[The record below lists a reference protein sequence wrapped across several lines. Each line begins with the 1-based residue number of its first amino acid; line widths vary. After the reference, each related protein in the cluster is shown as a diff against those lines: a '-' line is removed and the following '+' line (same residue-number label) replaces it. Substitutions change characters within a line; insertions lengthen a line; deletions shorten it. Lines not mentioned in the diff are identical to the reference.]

1 MPITST
7 TDTGRDPIVYYQVNF
22 LNRPCYNSAT
32 DCSTEDLALGTW
44 VEKTVKTV
52 QYANTSF
59 VDNFPV
65 FLKAN
70 EIFYYKVCPMNKV
83 GFGACSDEFT
93 FLSCN
98 TP

>member
-1 MPITST
+1 M
-7 TDTGRDPIVYYQVNF
+7 
-22 LNRPCYNSAT
+22 
-32 DCSTEDLALGTW
+32 ALGTW

-52 QYANTSF
+52 QYANTTF

-83 GFGACSDEFT
+83 GFGACSD
-93 FLSCN
+93 
-98 TP
+98 